1 VKDDRHGEATVSW
14 RLSARRAALVAA
26 GVCAL
31 TLIGA
36 FVFQAAGYQ
45 PCELCLKER
54 IPYYLGLPV
63 AGLAYWVLGAGVGR
77 SVAVSLFAA
86 MALVFAFSA
95 GLGAYHAGVEWG
107 FFPGPSECT
116 GAYKPAAE
124 IGDFLK
130 QLETTQV
137 VRCDAVALRILGLS
151 LAGWNAVISAALAG
165 LCLAVIRRL
174 YGSSSV
180 SQ

>member
-1 VKDDRHGEATVSW
+1 VNEERDRQSAALWRVSPP
-14 RLSARRAALVAA
+14 RAALFVAL
-26 GVCAL
+26 VCAV
-31 TLIGA
+31 TLAGA
-36 FVFQAAGYQ
+36 FMFQAAGYQ

-54 IPYYLGLPV
+54 IPYYLGLPL
-63 AGLAYWVLGAGVGR
+63 AGLAFWSLRAGAGR
-77 SVAVSLFAA
+77 LLALAFFAA
-86 MALVFAFSA
+86 LGLLFAFSA
-95 GLGAYHAGVEWG
+95 AFGAYHAGVEWG

-137 VRCDAVALRILGLS
+137 VRCDAVAVRILGLS
-151 LAGWNAVISAALAG
+151 LAGWNAVISAALAW
-165 LCLAVIRRL
+165 LCLVVIRPL

>member
-1 VKDDRHGEATVSW
+1 MKSDRNDQTATFW
-14 RLSARRAALVAA
+14 RSSARLAALIALGA
-26 GVCAL
+26 CAL

-36 FVFQAAGYQ
+36 FAFQAAGYQ

-54 IPYYLGLPV
+54 IPYYLGLAL
-63 AGLAYWVLGAGVGR
+63 AGLTYWLLGAGAGR
-77 SVAVSLFAA
+77 SLALALFSALGLLFAVSA
-86 MALVFAFSA
+86 V
-95 GLGAYHAGVEWG
+95 LGAYHAGVEWG
-107 FFPGPSECT
+107 LFPGPSECT
-116 GAYKPAAE
+116 GTYKPAAE
-124 IGDFLK
+124 ISDFLK

-137 VRCDAVALRILGLS
+137 VRCDAVAVRILGLS
-151 LAGWNAVISAALAG
+151 LAGWNAIISAALTG

>member
-1 VKDDRHGEATVSW
+1 MDREVQAAAIW
-14 RLSARRAALVAA
+14 RWSARSAAWIIGA
-26 GVCAL
+26 VCAL

-36 FVFQAAGYQ
+36 WLFQAAGYQ

-54 IPYYLGLPV
+54 IPYYLGLPL
-63 AGLAYWVLGAGVGR
+63 AGLAFWSIRAGAGR
-77 SVAVSLFAA
+77 VA
-86 MALVFAFSA
+86 ALVLFGALGVLFVSSA

-107 FFPGPSECT
+107 FFPGPTECT

-124 IGDFLK
+124 ISDFLK

-137 VRCDAVALRILGLS
+137 VRCDAVAVRILGLS
-151 LAGWNAVISAALAG
+151 LAAWNAVVSAMLAL
-165 LCLAVIRRL
+165 LCLGVLNRV